1 MGLLNNTDNSY
12 YSDTSEHGNY
22 QFVSLNDIVSQFM
35 FAYVGE
41 GKVISKT
48 NKLEV
53 SFHAQRA
60 LAEMSFDVF
69 KSVKALQI
77 DLPPS
82 LSMVLPRDYVSYTK
96 VSFVDGSGI
105 KHRIYPTSDTSNP
118 FQVLQADDKSY
129 SFPSNAEVVKNNI
142 FNAGNG
148 LGIDPWVQ
156 SNPIVGTS
164 NNLLAGANG
173 DGKGSKTTVVSE
185 ALNFRHSSHL
195 TSGKLHGANLSVWQ
209 KINVDGLDIL
219 DISARASTVAS
230 AAFTWTV
237 DANNRWVLQNSGAV
251 VPGYGTQT
259 PANFQAG
266 DTFAMTA
273 PSTTVRIGISTSPGD
288 SNSSYNSTNGNI
300 DTENWING
308 DGEQGK
314 AVLQWTDGVNN
325 SEVKDLSNIDV
336 SSYTE
341 VYVKITSTA
350 PWETHSVGE
359 PNETFVTTNTID
371 QVSVINAQASEYI
384 QQVGVDSSTFNNYKS
399 RTPSENR
406 TNDDYED
413 DIYWPNEGERYGL
426 DPARAQVNG
435 SFYIDDRQGKINF
448 SSNISGKTVILDY
461 ISDSLGTDK
470 EMQVHKFAEEAMYKS
485 IMYGLLSVKSNVPE
499 MVVRRYKK
507 ERFSAVRQAKLR
519 LSSIKLGEITQILRG
534 KSKQI
539 KH

>member
-12 YSDTSEHGNY
+12 YSDSDQHGNY
-22 QFVSLNDIVSQFM
+22 QFVSLEDIVSQFM
-35 FAYVGE
+35 VVYVGE
-41 GKVISKT
+41 EKTINKVSRT
-48 NKLEV
+48 DV
-53 SFHAQRA
+53 AFWAQRA

-156 SNPIVGTS
+156 SNPILGVGS
-164 NNLLAGANG
+164 HLVGG
-173 DGKGSKTTVVSE
+173 QGVGKGSKTTVVSE
-185 ALNFRHSSHL
+185 ALNFRHSSHQ
-195 TSGKLHGANLSVWQ
+195 TGSTLHGANLSVWQ

-219 DISARASTVAS
+219 DISARGVTVAS
-230 AAFTWTV
+230 AGFTWTV
-237 DANNRWVLQNSGAV
+237 DADNRWVVLNSGAV
-251 VPGYGTQT
+251 VPGYGTQA

-266 DTFAMTA
+266 DTFAMTS
-273 PSTTVRIGISTSPGD
+273 PTTTLRIGISTSPGD
-288 SNSSYNSTNGNI
+288 SNASYNSTNGDIN
-300 DTENWING
+300 TENWING

-314 AVLQWTDGVNN
+314 AVLQWTDGVDN
-325 SEVKDLSNIDV
+325 SEVKELSDIDV

-359 PNETFVTTNTID
+359 PSETFLVTNVID

-461 ISDSLGTDK
+461 ISDSLGTDE

>member
-12 YSDTSEHGNY
+12 YSDSDQHGNY
-22 QFVSLNDIVSQFM
+22 QFVSLEDIVSQFM
-35 FAYVGE
+35 VVYVGE
-41 GKVISKT
+41 EKIINKVSRT
-48 NKLEV
+48 DV
-53 SFHAQRA
+53 AFWAQRA

-82 LSMVLPRDYVSYTK
+82 LSMILPRDYVNYTK

-129 SFPSNAEVVKNNI
+129 SFPSNAEIVKNNI

-156 SNPIVGTS
+156 SSNILGLGSHLVG
-164 NNLLAGANG
+164 AGG
-173 DGKGSKTTVVSE
+173 LGKGSKTTAQNEILS
-185 ALNFRHSSHL
+185 FQHSSHQ
-195 TSGKLHGANLSVWQ
+195 TGSTVHGASLSVWQ
-209 KINVDGLDIL
+209 KIDVDGLDIL

-237 DANNRWVLQNSGAV
+237 DANNRWVIANSGAV
-251 VPGYGTQT
+251 VPGYGTQI

-266 DTFAMTA
+266 DTFAMTS
-273 PSTTVRIGISTSPGD
+273 PSTTVRIGVSTSPGD
-288 SNSSYNSTNGNI
+288 SNSSYNSTNGDIN
-300 DTENWING
+300 TENWIDG

-314 AVLQWTDGVNN
+314 AVLQWTDGVDN

-371 QVSVINAQASEYI
+371 QVSVVNAQASEYI

-399 RTPSENR
+399 KTPSENR

-485 IMYGLLSVKSNVPE
+485 IMYGVLSAKSNVPE
-499 MVVRRYKK
+499 MIVRRSKK

>member
-12 YSDTSEHGNY
+12 YSDSDQHGNY
-22 QFVSLNDIVSQFM
+22 QFVSLEDIVSQFM
-35 FAYVGE
+35 VVYVGE
-41 GKVISKT
+41 EKIINKVSRT
-48 NKLEV
+48 DV
-53 SFHAQRA
+53 AFWAQRA

-82 LSMVLPRDYVSYTK
+82 LSMILPRDYVNYTK

-156 SNPIVGTS
+156 SSDILGLGSHLVG
-164 NNLLAGANG
+164 AGG
-173 DGKGSKTTVVSE
+173 LGKGSKTTAQNE
-185 ALNFRHSSHL
+185 
-195 TSGKLHGANLSVWQ
+195 
-209 KINVDGLDIL
+209 INVDGLDIL

-237 DANNRWVLQNSGAV
+237 DANNRWVIANSGAV

-288 SNSSYNSTNGNI
+288 SNSSYNSTNGDI
-300 DTENWING
+300 DTENWIDG

-359 PNETFVTTNTID
+359 FNETFLVTSTID

-406 TNDDYED
+406 TNDDYKD

-485 IMYGLLSVKSNVPE
+485 IMYGVLSAKSNVPE
-499 MVVRRYKK
+499 MIVRRSKK